1 MNSCSVFPSSNERA
15 ECNNSPIAA
24 VQMQHGPGQLLGGV
38 YHGYKYTLPVCT
50 PPLETLWDKLLPL
63 RPHGKSFS
71 SDTNLKNDTQLSAC
85 NLKKSVT
92 LGVTAWSSS
101 CREVS
106 VRRVRVRPGEQLQSF
121 FCAFQAWKSDEL
133 VQLRRWFL
141 YTKSGK
147 ANCLS
152 NPAKNTYPCQC
163 LVSVGVVRHS
173 PQVFHYR
180 NLQ

>member
-1 MNSCSVFPSSNERA
+1 MNSCSVFPSSNERT
-15 ECNNSPIAA
+15 ECTNSPIAA

-38 YHGYKYTLPVCT
+38 YHGYKYTLSVCT

-106 VRRVRVRPGEQLQSF
+106 VRRVRMRPGETTAILF
-121 FCAFQAWKSDEL
+121 
-133 VQLRRWFL
+133 LRIWSMKKWWAGSI
-141 YTKSGK
+141 T
-147 ANCLS
+147 
-152 NPAKNTYPCQC
+152 QMM
-163 LVSVGVVRHS
+163 SVHKVWES
-173 PQVFHYR
+173 KLPQ
-180 NLQ
+180 